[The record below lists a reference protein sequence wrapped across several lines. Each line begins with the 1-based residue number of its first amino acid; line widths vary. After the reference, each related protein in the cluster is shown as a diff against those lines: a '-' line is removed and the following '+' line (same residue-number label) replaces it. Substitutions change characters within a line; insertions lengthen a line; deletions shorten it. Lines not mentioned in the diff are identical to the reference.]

1 MLKTLARIAALAGLV
16 LGGTAE
22 AQAPAAGTQ
31 PRTTLTVA
39 LAIQDLGRLDPHL
52 AVGSSDR
59 TVINWMFTGLVRF
72 RPGEANPAFIEPD
85 LAERWTSSADGKEW
99 TFFLRRG
106 VQCHHGY
113 GELTAE
119 DVVYSLRR
127 AADRARSAF
136 SGDFAAVS
144 SVEAV
149 DPYTVR
155 VRLSQALPAFL
166 GLVTNYQGGQIVC
179 KRAAEEMGE
188 NFVRRPI
195 GTGPYMFA
203 EYQPQ
208 QFIRLVANPQYFRG
222 APKLRE
228 IVVRFL
234 TSDSTRDLAFQN
246 GEVDMIVGRQ
256 EEQWI
261 ERMRRLPGTVVA
273 VMEPSELNTL
283 HLNITQPPLNDIRVR
298 QAIATAI
305 DRRAL
310 VQFRGPTAHREAR
323 SVVPIGNLGFAEDL
337 TLVPADPARA
347 RALLAEA
354 GYPNGITLRSVAS
367 SYPGLL
373 PISEAVQGQLRRAGI
388 TLELTVVEHATYHQQ
403 IRQDLSA
410 VTLYQAARFPVADFY
425 LTHFYYSRSIVG
437 TPTAITNFSHCNV
450 ADAEIEAARS
460 ETNPERQRTL
470 WREAQVKILAALCGI
485 PMFEGLQVWAYRANL
500 DLGYELHGNLNLSI
514 PITELTQFRN

>member
-1 MLKTLARIAALAGLV
+1 MLKTLARIAALAGAV
-16 LGGTAE
+16 LAGSAAD
-22 AQAPAAGTQ
+22 AQT
-31 PRTTLTVA
+31 PRTTLVVA
-39 LAIQDLGRLDPHL
+39 LAIQDVGRLDPHL
-52 AVGSSDR
+52 AVGSNDR
-59 TVINWMFTGLVRF
+59 SIINWMFTGLVRF

-85 LAERWTSSADGKEW
+85 LAERWTSNADGTEW

-136 SGDFAAVS
+136 SGDFAALDAVD
-144 SVEAV
+144 AV

-155 VRLSQALPAFL
+155 VRLKRAVPAFL

-195 GTGPYMFA
+195 GTGPFMFG

-222 APKLRE
+222 APRLRE
-228 IVVRFL
+228 ILVRFVP
-234 TSDSTRDLAFQN
+234 SDATRDLALQS
-246 GEVDMIVGRQ
+246 GEADMIFGRQ
-256 EEQWI
+256 DEQWI
-261 ERMRRLPGTVVA
+261 ERVRRLPNTTVA

-298 QAIATAI
+298 QAIAHAI

-310 VQFRGPTAHREAR
+310 VQFRGATAHREAR
-323 SVVPIGNLGFAEDL
+323 SVVPIGNLGMAEDL
-337 TLVPADPARA
+337 TLPAYDPARA

-354 GYPNGITLRSVAS
+354 GHPNGITVRSVAS
-367 SYPGLL
+367 AYPGLL

-388 TLELTVVEHATYHQQ
+388 TLELNVVEHATYHQQ
-403 IRQDLSA
+403 IRQNLSP

-425 LTHFYYSRSIVG
+425 LTHFYYGRSIVG
-437 TPTAITNFSHCNV
+437 LPTAITNFSHCSV

-460 ETNPERQRTL
+460 EPNPERQRAL

-485 PMFEGLQVWAYRANL
+485 PMFEGLQVWAYRSNL
-500 DLGYELHGNLNLSI
+500 DLGYELRGNLNLSI

>member
-1 MLKTLARIAALAGLV
+1 MLNTLARIAALGGLLLAGH
-16 LGGTAE
+16 AAH
-22 AQAPAAGTQ
+22 AQAPAAATQ

-144 SVEAV
+144 TVEAV

-222 APKLRE
+222 GPKLRE

-234 TSDSTRDLAFQN
+234 ASDSTRDLAFQN

-256 EEQWI
+256 DEQWI

-298 QAIATAI
+298 QAIAAAI

-310 VQFRGPTAHREAR
+310 VQ
-323 SVVPIGNLGFAEDL
+323 
-337 TLVPADPARA
+337 
-347 RALLAEA
+347 EA
-354 GYPNGITLRSVAS
+354 GHPNGITLRSIAS

-388 TLELTVVEHATYHQQ
+388 TLELAVVEHATYHQQ
-403 IRQDLSA
+403 IRQDLSP

-425 LTHFYYSRSIVG
+425 LTHFYYGRSIVG
-437 TPTAITNFSHCNV
+437 TPSAITNFSHCNV

-460 ETNPERQRTL
+460 ETNPERQRAL

-485 PMFEGLQVWAYRANL
+485 PMFEGLQVWAYRATI
-500 DLGYELHGNLNLSI
+500 DLGYELRGNLNLSI
-514 PITELTQFRN
+514 PLTELTQFRN